1 MATAAITLPRRTPR
15 NQPVA
20 GRAPLPEIYFV
31 KAIDNSRLRRE
42 VDRSKRRQCFC
53 LLGLGVLGF
62 IFVFLYAHQHFQ
74 RLRYGYQIEQLK
86 ADRASL
92 EEWNRQLRL
101 EQARLADPQRI
112 DALARRQLG
121 LVPAGARQLV
131 DLGDLPAPAPIL
143 SGRSSEVAS
152 NFPARTPESPHNP

>member
-1 MATAAITLPRRTPR
+1 MATAAITLPRPRRAPR
-15 NQPVA
+15 NQPVT

-31 KAIDNSRLRRE
+31 KTIDNSRLRRE
-42 VDRSKRRQCFC
+42 VDPSKRRQCFC

-62 IFVFLYAHQHFQ
+62 IFVFLFAHQHFQ

-112 DALARRQLG
+112 DTLARRQLG
-121 LVPAGARQLV
+121 LVPAGARQVV
-131 DLGDLPAPAPIL
+131 DLGDLSAPAASP
-143 SGRSSEVAS
+143 RSSEVAS